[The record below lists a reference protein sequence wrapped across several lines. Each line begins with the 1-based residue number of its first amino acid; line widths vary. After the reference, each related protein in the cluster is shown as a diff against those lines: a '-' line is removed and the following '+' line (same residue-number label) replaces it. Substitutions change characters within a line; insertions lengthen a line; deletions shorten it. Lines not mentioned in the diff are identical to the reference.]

1 MYGGREQFLKVCLV
15 EGLSLE
21 QASDLFAFAL
31 RHKINVDSDPFMTL
45 VLVLGLIR
53 EATNLNLKSSRK
65 LAQDSADRTGKEFA
79 SIVEGV
85 VRDGLRQVRTRW
97 IVAVGIVAVACM
109 AATFTLGATLALHQQ
124 ARTTEFWSTIA
135 SSSDSAEWERFIK
148 NNRSFPS
155 ERACSPQSKN
165 YEIVGGQA
173 YCSFLISWVPKSQ
186 QSNWFSAVLLGPS
199 LKLGHFTPLALL
211 AIGLVLGLST
221 HLARPAFQKRK
232 TKG

>member
-1 MYGGREQFLKVCLV
+1 MYGGREQFVKVCLV
-15 EGLSLE
+15 EGLSSE

-31 RHKINVDSDPFMTL
+31 RHKINVDNDPFMTL

-65 LAQDSADRTGKEFA
+65 LAQDAADRTGKELA

-85 VRDGLRQVRTRW
+85 VRDGLRQAKVRW
-97 IVAVGIVAVACM
+97 VAAVGMVGVACM
-109 AATFTLGATLALHQQ
+109 AVTFTLGATLALHQQ

-135 SSSDSAEWERFIK
+135 SSSDAAEWERFIK
-148 NNRSFPS
+148 NNWSFPS

-165 YEIVGGQA
+165 YEIVDGQA
-173 YCSFLISWVPKSQ
+173 YCSFFISWVPKSQ
-186 QSNWFSAVLLGPS
+186 QDNWFSAVLLSPS
-199 LKLGHFTPLALL
+199 LKLGHYTPLALL
-211 AIGLVLGLST
+211 TIGLVLGLST
-221 HLARPAFQKRK
+221 LLARSAFQKRR